1 MQTNSVHLRIE
12 LSMIIIIIII
22 IINIII
28 IIIIII
34 IVWTFLVQLSSFKD
48 FHESHEY

>member
-22 IINIII
+22 V
-28 IIIIII
+28 
-34 IVWTFLVQLSSFKD
+34 IVSTFQLLSFKD
-48 FHESHEY
+48 FHESYEY

>member
-22 IINIII
+22 INII

>member
-22 IINIII
+22 IV
-28 IIIIII
+28 
-34 IVWTFLVQLSSFKD
+34 VWTFLV
-48 FHESHEY
+48 

>member
-22 IINIII
+22 
-28 IIIIII
+28 
-34 IVWTFLVQLSSFKD
+34 VSTFQLSSFKD
-48 FHESHEY
+48 FHESYEY

>member
-12 LSMIIIIIII
+12 LSMIIIIII

>member
-22 IINIII
+22 
-28 IIIIII
+28 
-34 IVWTFLVQLSSFKD
+34 VVSTFQLSSFKD
-48 FHESHEY
+48 FHESYEY

>member
-22 IINIII
+22 I
-28 IIIIII
+28 
-34 IVWTFLVQLSSFKD
+34 VSTFQLSSFKD
-48 FHESHEY
+48 FHESYEY